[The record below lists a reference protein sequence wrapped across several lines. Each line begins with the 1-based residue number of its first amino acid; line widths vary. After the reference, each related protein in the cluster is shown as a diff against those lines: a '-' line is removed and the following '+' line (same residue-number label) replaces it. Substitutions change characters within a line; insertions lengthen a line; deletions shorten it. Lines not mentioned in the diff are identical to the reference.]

1 AGVLGALLRWVG
13 SGPATLK
20 LKIIDYPGEWLLD
33 LPLLD
38 QSYADWSRATLQL
51 CRRGMRARTAR
62 DFTTFLS
69 DHRHNAP
76 ASEEDARR
84 AHELYRHYLRAA
96 RDQHGLNFLQPG
108 RFLDPGPLGE
118 NSYMWFAPLDIPD
131 NFQRS
136 TDGTLAAVMERR
148 FEAYKT
154 EVVMPFYSQHFRNYS
169 RQVVLVDVLG
179 ALLAGREV
187 FDDTRHAVDTILESF
202 RYGHSG
208 IISRLLQSARIEKV
222 LFAATKAD
230 HVPEVQRDHLA
241 ALLRNMVALPALDV
255 SSRNAMFDVATLA
268 SVISTEEDTQ
278 EIEGHRVQV
287 VVGKPVGS
295 DTRAKFFVGNVPAR
309 PPRPEAWGKPFLNIP
324 IFEPP
329 VIDVSPIDGIAHI
342 NLDLALEY
350 LIGDQL
356 Q

>member
-1 AGVLGALLRWVG
+1 MLKMLDPLFIAFENAIAQPKIHIQFIALGLAGVIFGLVR
-13 SGPATLK
+13 
-20 LKIIDYPGEWLLD
+20 
-33 LPLLD
+33 
-38 QSYADWSRATLQL
+38 L
-51 CRRGMRARTAR
+51 CRSGMRAGTAR
-62 DFTTFLS
+62 DFIAFLS
-69 DHRHNAP
+69 NHRHDVA
-76 ASEEDARR
+76 ASDEDAKR
-84 AHELYRHYLRAA
+84 AHDLYRQHLRAA
-96 RDQHGLNFLQPG
+96 RDQHGLSFLQPG
-108 RFLDPGPLGE
+108 RFVEPGSLSQ

-131 NFQRS
+131 GVERAA
-136 TDGTLAAVMERR
+136 DGTLAALMEQR

-154 EVVMPFYSQHFRNYS
+154 EVVMPFYEQYFRNYS

-179 ALLAGREV
+179 ALLAGHEV
-187 FDDTRHAVDTILESF
+187 FEDTRRAIDAILESF
-202 RYGHSG
+202 RYGNSG
-208 IISRLLQSARIEKV
+208 IIGRLLRNARIEKV

-241 ALLRNMVALPALDV
+241 ALLRNMVALPWLEV
-255 SSRNAMFDVATLA
+255 TSSNAMIDIATLA
-268 SVISTEEDTQ
+268 SVISTDEDTQ
-278 EIEGHRVQV
+278 EIDGHQVQV

-324 IFEPP
+324 VFEPP

-356 Q
+356 R